1 MTHAIRLDDMS
12 ACASAKGTQSY
23 FTQERSRLAPTIL
36 GTTGLTVSRFGFGGY
51 RVHDLD
57 PDHREALKS
66 ALRSGINLIDTS
78 SNYTNGGSEKLIGQ
92 VLNEMFT
99 AGEISR
105 DQIVVVS
112 KAGYV
117 QGQNLELAR
126 ERKAQGQPFPD
137 MVEYSADCWHN
148 ISPKFLEEQI
158 TRSLERLKLDCID
171 IFLLHN
177 PEYYLK
183 TNPNREVYYSRIQKA
198 FAHLEEEVKRGRIQ
212 YYGVSSNTLVEADSA
227 SEFTSIERVYQAAV
241 EAAGGGKPKSLKFAV
256 IQFPFNLLESGA
268 ALVKNNSQQTVLDF
282 TRDKKIGTL
291 TNRPLNAFAR
301 GRLSRLSSFPQYDQV
316 EVKGQLHTVMGR
328 VVELEK
334 KFSGGKI
341 PKGLMWGHALREG
354 FQQIEDILMWRDVLY
369 QQILPSLDAALERLQ
384 PSQAQWAEEYRQSA
398 LDLLSL
404 MTKNLESL
412 GNERAVLLQEQIT
425 TSAPSLKETPTLSQ
439 QVLRSYISIPGINSV
454 LVGMRQVSYVDD
466 VTRIASIIKPEEAMS
481 LLTDFRK
488 R

>member
-1 MTHAIRLDDMS
+1 MS

-23 FTQERSRLAPTIL
+23 FTKERSRLTPTVL

-51 RVHDLD
+51 RVHNLD
-57 PDHREALKS
+57 QEHREALKS

-78 SNYTNGGSEKLIGQ
+78 TNYTDGGSEKLIGE
-92 VLNEMFT
+92 VLNEMIT

-105 DQIVVVS
+105 DQVVVVS

-117 QGQNLELAR
+117 QGQNLEVAR
-126 ERKAQGQPFPD
+126 ERKAQGQSFPD
-137 MVEYSADCWHN
+137 MVEYSQDCWHN
-148 ISPKFLEEQI
+148 ISPQFLEEQI

-171 IFLLHN
+171 VFLLHN

-183 TNPNREVYYSRIQKA
+183 AAQQRDSYYARIQKA
-198 FAHLEEEVKRGRIQ
+198 FTYLEEEVKKGRIQ
-212 YYGVSSNTLVEADSA
+212 YYGVSSNTFVETDSA
-227 SEFTSIERVYQAAV
+227 SEFTSLERVYDAAV
-241 EAAGGGKPKSLKFAV
+241 AAAGGGKPKSMRFAV
-256 IQFPFNLLESGA
+256 IQFPFNLIESGA
-268 ALVKNNSQQTVLDF
+268 ALVKNNSQQTVLEF
-282 TRDKKIGTL
+282 ARDKKLATL
-291 TNRPLNAFAR
+291 TNRPLNAIAR
-301 GRLSRLSSFPQYDQV
+301 GRLTRLSSFPHYDQV
-316 EVKGQLHTVMGR
+316 EVKGQLHIVMGR

-369 QQILPSLDAALERLQ
+369 HQILPSLDSALERLGPAQ
-384 PSQAQWAEEYRQSA
+384 SQWAYDYRTNA
-398 LDLLSL
+398 LELLSL
-404 MTKNLESL
+404 MTKNLEAL
-412 GNERAVLLQEQIT
+412 GNEKASFLQEQVV

-439 QVLRSYISIPGINSV
+439 QVLRAYISVPGVNSV

-466 VTRIASIIKPEEAMS
+466 VTRITSVIAPEEAMK